1 MTFRSADCIPT
12 SEQPSYDGPQVSTEY
27 LNALEFPGLPLPGTE
42 LKVGAPIM
50 MMRNLDPTS
59 GLCSETRLMVMA
71 LGRRV
76 IKAKI
81 ITGDHRNQVVL
92 IPRIALDVE
101 DNVCD
106 WLIFNSC

>member
-1 MTFRSADCIPT
+1 
-12 SEQPSYDGPQVSTEY
+12 
-27 LNALEFPGLPLPGTE
+27 
-42 LKVGAPIM
+42 M

-59 GLCSETRLMVMA
+59 GLCSGTRLMVMA
-71 LGRRV
+71 MGRRV

-92 IPRIALDVE
+92 FPRIALDVE

-106 WLIFNSC
+106 WLYFNSYRWH